1 MGEEL
6 SESARRVQRALSAVG
21 IAAEVVELPQSTRT
35 AISPDQLV
43 QATGGQVVPVKT
55 SAQRS

>member
-6 SESARRVQRALSAVG
+6 SESARRVQRALAAVG

-35 AISPDQLV
+35 ASDAAAAIGCRV
-43 QATGGQVVPVKT
+43 E
-55 SAQRS
+55 RS